1 MKLPKVPI
9 YFSTQAQVAMLGYVV
24 LAVAI
29 MLPVNIEKEEYNLT
43 ERIVSLLMMVLPMVV
58 SVYTI
63 NCLVKGSSKG
73 GVPCDVLAW
82 LNSGS
87 ILVWSVLVLV
97 LTLLIYANNDVE
109 EFWPFGRDKKRRG
122 KKPRGQR
129 RLTRPLSESNNNTQ
143 VLPSEPNNNTQVLPG
158 PVLLKPPPSRSP
170 PSRSIIH
177 KHEGHPLHKHK
188 KPHIVNKPLP
198 RPMLKR

>member
-1 MKLPKVPI
+1 MKLPKVPT
-9 YFSTQAQVAMLGYVV
+9 YFSTQAQVAMLGYII

-43 ERIVSLLMMVLPMVV
+43 ERVVSLLMMLLPMVV
-58 SVYTI
+58 SIYTI

-73 GVPCDVLAW
+73 GLPCDVLAW

-109 EFWPFGRDKKRRG
+109 EFWPFRRG
-122 KKPRGQR
+122 KKR
-129 RLTRPLSESNNNTQ
+129 RPTPSRPTPSRPL
-143 VLPSEPNNNTQVLPG
+143 SEPNNNTQVLPR
-158 PVLLKPPPSRSP
+158 PVPVPLKPPPSGP
-170 PSRSIIH
+170 IKH
-177 KHEGHPLHKHK
+177 QHEGHPLHEHK
-188 KPHIVNKPLP
+188 KPHKVNKPLP

>member
-1 MKLPKVPI
+1 MKLPKVPT
-9 YFSTQAQVAMLGYVV
+9 YFSTQAQVAMLGYII

-43 ERIVSLLMMVLPMVV
+43 ERVVSLLMMLLPMVV
-58 SVYTI
+58 SIYTI

-73 GVPCDVLAW
+73 GLPCDVLAW

-109 EFWPFGRDKKRRG
+109 GFWPPRKRQRG
-122 KKPRGQR
+122 PIRPFEVAPQPQPIKPRP
-129 RLTRPLSESNNNTQ
+129 RPRPIKHQ
-143 VLPSEPNNNTQVLPG
+143 
-158 PVLLKPPPSRSP
+158 
-170 PSRSIIH
+170 
-177 KHEGHPLHKHK
+177 HEGHPLHEHK

-198 RPMLKR
+198 RPKPSRFPYFR

>member
-1 MKLPKVPI
+1 MKLPKVPT

-97 LTLLIYANNDVE
+97 LTLLIYANGGNGSTEPVTKPKPVTKPVTKPL
-109 EFWPFGRDKKRRG
+109 F
-122 KKPRGQR
+122 KKPVPPTGAAPP
-129 RLTRPLSESNNNTQ
+129 TDAA
-143 VLPSEPNNNTQVLPG
+143 
-158 PVLLKPPPSRSP
+158 PVGKLK
-170 PSRSIIH
+170 
-177 KHEGHPLHKHK
+177 K
-188 KPHIVNKPLP
+188 
-198 RPMLKR
+198 

>member
-1 MKLPKVPI
+1 MKLPKVPT
-9 YFSTQAQVAMLGYVV
+9 YFSTQAQVAMLGYII

-43 ERIVSLLMMVLPMVV
+43 ERVVSLLMMLLPMVV
-58 SVYTI
+58 SIYTI

-73 GVPCDVLAW
+73 GLPCDVLAW

-109 EFWPFGRDKKRRG
+109 GFWPPRKRQRG
-122 KKPRGQR
+122 PIRPFEVAPQPQPIKPRP
-129 RLTRPLSESNNNTQ
+129 RPRPIKHQ
-143 VLPSEPNNNTQVLPG
+143 
-158 PVLLKPPPSRSP
+158 
-170 PSRSIIH
+170 
-177 KHEGHPLHKHK
+177 HEGHPLHEHK
-188 KPHIVNKPLP
+188 KPHKVSKYNTSA
-198 RPMLKR
+198 LKIER

>member
-1 MKLPKVPI
+1 MKLPKVPT
-9 YFSTQAQVAMLGYVV
+9 YFSTQAQVAMLGYII

-43 ERIVSLLMMVLPMVV
+43 ERVVSLLMMLLPMVV
-58 SVYTI
+58 SIYTI

-73 GVPCDVLAW
+73 GLPCDVLAW

-87 ILVWSVLVLV
+87 ILVWSILVLV

-109 EFWPFGRDKKRRG
+109 GFWPFRRG
-122 KKPRGQR
+122 KKRRPRP
-129 RLTRPLSESNNNTQ
+129 T
-143 VLPSEPNNNTQVLPG
+143 G
-158 PVLLKPPPSRSP
+158 PIK
-170 PSRSIIH
+170 H
-177 KHEGHPLHKHK
+177 QHEGHPLHEHK

-198 RPMLKR
+198 RPML